1 MPVNVPTFTSSNF
14 SFGPGRLFL
23 GAAGTTPSV
32 DVGGITEEGISVTLM
47 NKKKDI
53 TQGNPKIP
61 VYTFSQEQGVTL
73 KLSGIEWNVT
83 TLLYGLGSGNTTSVS
98 SQDTL
103 SFGGD
108 PLVEAVALWAQHY
121 MAVAGHTLN
130 MYVWRAVSDGDIEMA
145 LNHDEHKF
153 PYQWKAQ
160 RSTTNWAGATLAF
173 DEQLIQIY
181 RQKT

>member
-1 MPVNVPTFTSSNF
+1 MPINVPSFTTSNF

-23 GAAGTTPSV
+23 GAAGTTPTV
-32 DVGGITEEGISVTLM
+32 DVGGITEDGVKIVMM

-61 VYTFSQEQGVTL
+61 VYTFSQEQGATVSI
-73 KLSGIEWNVT
+73 SGIEWNVT
-83 TLLYGLGSGNTTSVS
+83 TLTYALGSGNTTSIS
-98 SQDTL
+98 ASDTM

-108 PLVEAVALWAQHY
+108 PLVDAVALHVQHY
-121 MAVAGHTLN
+121 MASASHTLN
-130 MYVWRAVSDGDIEMA
+130 AYVWRAVSDGDVEIN

-160 RSTTNWAGATLAF
+160 RATTNWAGGSLAF
-173 DEQLIQIY
+173 DEQILQIF